1 MNKFG
6 EQGSWRKIAQK
17 LGGRTALQCFQKWRK
32 IQLDREKGRAWSAA
46 EDQQLLNAVKLIQ
59 TDECLGV
66 SWNAV
71 AHHVPGTVPII
82 SYFCTFVH
90 FYKFVYVVV

>member
-1 MNKFG
+1 MSNP
-6 EQGSWRKIAQK
+6 AV
-17 LGGRTALQCFQKWRK
+17 QCFQKWRK

-46 EDQQLLNAVKLIQ
+46 EDQQLLQAVKLIQ

-71 AHHVPGTVPII
+71 AHHVPGSLDLIFESRSKMTV
-82 SYFCTFVH
+82 YLGAQKT
-90 FYKFVYVVV
+90 

>member
-1 MNKFG
+1 MSNP
-6 EQGSWRKIAQK
+6 AV
-17 LGGRTALQCFQKWRK
+17 QCFQKWRK

-46 EDQQLLNAVKLIQ
+46 EDQQLLQAVKLIQ

-71 AHHVPGTVPII
+71 AHHVPG
-82 SYFCTFVH
+82 SYNLIFESRSEDDLLLRGPKT
-90 FYKFVYVVV
+90 

>member
-1 MNKFG
+1 MSNL
-6 EQGSWRKIAQK
+6 AV
-17 LGGRTALQCFQKWRK
+17 QCFQKWRK

-46 EDQQLLNAVKLIQ
+46 EDQQLLQAVKLIQ

-71 AHHVPGTVPII
+71 AHHVPGSLDLILNQGQKM
-82 SYFCTFVH
+82 TF
-90 FYKFVYVVV
+90 YSRAQKT